1 MNLLMNWEN
10 GMNPLGILPIPQ
22 NIWPKGPEDIFLAYL
37 YKSIIL
43 VNELK
48 RQKW

>member
-22 NIWPKGPEDIFLAYL
+22 NIWPKGPEGIFLAYL

-48 RQKW
+48 RQK